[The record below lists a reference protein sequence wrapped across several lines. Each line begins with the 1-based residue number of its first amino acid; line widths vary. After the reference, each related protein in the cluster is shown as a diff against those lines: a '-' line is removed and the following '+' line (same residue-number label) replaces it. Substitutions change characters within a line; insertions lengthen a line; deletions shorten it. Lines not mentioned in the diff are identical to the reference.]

1 MSFGE
6 GLLDG
11 MNALAKSM
19 GGEVVAIKDR
29 EGAIRWYAVR
39 KDGRTFYTNPSA
51 EQILAWLDF
60 RARFG
65 IPLEAERR
73 PDRRKGRLAR

>member
-6 GLLDG
+6 GLLDQ
-11 MNALAKSM
+11 MNKLAQPM
-19 GGEVVAIKDR
+19 GGEVVVVEDAA
-29 EGAIRWYAVR
+29 GNPRWYAVR
-39 KDGRTFYTNPSA
+39 KNEKTCYTNPSA
-51 EQILAWLDF
+51 EHVLAWLDF